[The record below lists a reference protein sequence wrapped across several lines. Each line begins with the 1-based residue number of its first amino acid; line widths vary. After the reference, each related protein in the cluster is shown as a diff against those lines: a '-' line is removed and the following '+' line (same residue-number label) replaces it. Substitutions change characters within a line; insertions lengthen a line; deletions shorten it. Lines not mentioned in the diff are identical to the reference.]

1 MTLAGIWESAVE
13 PLAVHI
19 DGTGPSYA
27 FRCFL
32 SGNFV
37 SQGTAAPNGPNSY
50 LLTGQG
56 VLGPVKMTMALQGAD
71 QVLVTT
77 FLATGVPLVDNLL
90 AVPQGQGL
98 LFRKP
103 LVQQAAPALPSR
115 AEPQPE
121 EEPAPKKVAVARPKR
136 KPADDGRNPLDALDE
151 MVGMAAVKE
160 QLRKLDAWAW
170 RQQELKRKGVDVTAP
185 SLHMSF
191 AGNPGTGKTTVAK
204 MVGRLLHRYGLI
216 DRDEVTEKA
225 RADLVGKF
233 IGHTADQ
240 TKKAIEDAVGGV
252 LFIDEAYALSEPA
265 KGSPQDYGSEALTVL
280 VAEMEN
286 RRHEL
291 CVIVAGYPQE
301 METFLDVNPGLAA
314 RISRRIVFPD
324 FSNDELC
331 AVFEQMVRTHGLT
344 REEGIVPLLARYVDA
359 AQKKLPPRRWGNA
372 RSIRNIIE
380 AGVENQAVRLRARHG
395 SASKDELLRLTV
407 KDFDFLKDERVSVY

>member
-1 MTLAGIWESAVE
+1 MTLAGIWQCAVE
-13 PLAVHI
+13 PLTVHI
-19 DGTGPSYA
+19 EGMGPSYT
-27 FRCFL
+27 FRCST
-32 SGNFV
+32 SGNFL
-37 SQGTAAPNGPNSY
+37 SQGTAAPNGPSSY

-56 VLGPVKMTMALQGAD
+56 IVGPVKMTLALQGAD
-71 QVLVTT
+71 QVVLTT
-77 FLATGVPLVDNLL
+77 YLLTGVPLVDNLL
-90 AVPQGQGL
+90 AVPQGQWS
-98 LFRKP
+98 LFRLP
-103 LVQQAAPALPSR
+103 VVQQAAPALPSR
-115 AEPQPE
+115 AEPEAE
-121 EEPAPKKVAVARPKR
+121 EKPAPKRVAVPKAKK
-136 KPADDGRNPLDALDE
+136 KPADDGRNPLEALDE

-170 RQQELKRKGVDVTAP
+170 RQQELRKKGVDVTAP

-204 MVGRLLHRYGLI
+204 MVGTLLHRYGLI
-216 DRDEVTEKA
+216 DRDEVTEKG

-331 AVFEQMVRTHGLT
+331 AVFEQMVRSHGLT
-344 REEGIVPLLARYVDA
+344 REDGIVPLLARYVDA

-372 RSIRNIIE
+372 RSIRNILE

-407 KDFDFLKDERVSVY
+407 KDFDFLKDERVSVF